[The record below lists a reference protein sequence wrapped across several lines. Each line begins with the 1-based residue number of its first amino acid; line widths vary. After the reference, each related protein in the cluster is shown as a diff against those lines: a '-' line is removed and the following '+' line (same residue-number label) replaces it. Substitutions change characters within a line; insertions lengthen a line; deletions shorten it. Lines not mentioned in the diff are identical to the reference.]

1 MAGLDPRDAV
11 VVVTGASS
19 GIGWST
25 AWAFAARGAVVV
37 PTARRLERLE
47 NLAFE
52 IRARGGTATPVA
64 CDVADR
70 DSIHALAEAVRD
82 LHGRCD
88 VLVNNAGI
96 PGGGH
101 FDDVSEEQIE
111 AVVRTNYLGVL
122 YCTKAFLPL
131 LLEAERG
138 HIVNVASL
146 AGRYALPGSAVYG
159 SAKHA
164 VVAFSESLDYELA
177 ARGVRVTTVNPG
189 LVSTERFPHRDAG
202 EGGGIRSR
210 LVMRPERIAREIV
223 RVVERGI
230 APERSVP
237 RWLAAPQAARLLAPP
252 LFRGAVRRVAA
263 GVVRTT
269 RVDEAVA
276 PIRA

>member
-1 MAGLDPRDAV
+1 MRSPPAGSTWSTAARPSPRSSERRVPVAGLDPRDAV

-88 VLVNNAGI
+88 VLV
-96 PGGGH
+96 
-101 FDDVSEEQIE
+101 
-111 AVVRTNYLGVL
+111 TN
-122 YCTKAFLPL
+122 
-131 LLEAERG
+131 
-138 HIVNVASL
+138 
-146 AGRYALPGSAVYG
+146 
-159 SAKHA
+159 
-164 VVAFSESLDYELA
+164 
-177 ARGVRVTTVNPG
+177 VNPG

-276 PIRA
+276 PIRASVTVRSPI